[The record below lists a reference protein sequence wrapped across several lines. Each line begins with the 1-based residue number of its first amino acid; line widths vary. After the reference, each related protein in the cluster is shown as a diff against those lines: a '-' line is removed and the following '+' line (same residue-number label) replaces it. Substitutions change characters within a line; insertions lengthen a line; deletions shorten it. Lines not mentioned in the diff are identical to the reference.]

1 METRVPTPYRPTPL
15 TGFQTHGEDPVTSL
29 VVHDGPATLNYLR
42 VVNNTGTAGFLQIH
56 NATALPLDGV
66 KPLLSVPIAANADVN
81 IDEPIYCSTG
91 LVVVIST
98 TLATKTIS
106 SNAALVFAKF
116 VKH

>member
-1 METRVPTPYRPTPL
+1 
-15 TGFQTHGEDPVTSL
+15 

-56 NATALPLDGV
+56 NAAALPADTT

-91 LVVVIST
+91 LVVAIST
-98 TLATKTIS
+98 TLPTLTIS
-106 SNAALVFAKF
+106 ANAALVFAKF